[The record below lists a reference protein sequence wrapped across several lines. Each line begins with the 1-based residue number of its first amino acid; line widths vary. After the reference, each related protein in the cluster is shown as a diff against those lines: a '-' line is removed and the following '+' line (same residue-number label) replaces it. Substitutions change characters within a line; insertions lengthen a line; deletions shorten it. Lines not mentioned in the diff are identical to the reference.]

1 MPGDVIQIKE
11 KWKTNICQSNR
22 NSLTEEDERILFATD
37 LSDDTD
43 FIISKVK
50 AMRDLTHAKLS
61 LIHVVEPLPGY
72 SYAYLGIEDIEGQLI
87 EEARTVLNKL
97 GGKLNVTTE
106 DQWVEVGPTKSKIL
120 NVAHEIGSDLIIC
133 GSHGRH
139 GLSLLLG
146 STANAILHGAKCDVL
161 TIRLPE

>member
-1 MPGDVIQIKE
+1 MYK
-11 KWKTNICQSNR
+11 N
-22 NSLTEEDERILFATD
+22 ILFATD
-37 LSDDTD
+37 LTEDTEYLVD
-43 FIISKVK
+43 KVRNIRGFTG
-50 AMRDLTHAKLS
+50 ARLS

-87 EEARTVLNKL
+87 TEAKQSIDKL
-97 GGKLNVTTE
+97 AQTLNVDKAHTFIE
-106 DQWVEVGPTKSKIL
+106 IGPTKTKIL
-120 NVAHEIGSDLIIC
+120 KIADDVNADLIIC

-161 TIRLPE
+161 TVRLPEND

>member
-1 MPGDVIQIKE
+1 MYKH
-11 KWKTNICQSNR
+11 
-22 NSLTEEDERILFATD
+22 ILFATD
-37 LSDDTD
+37 LTEETEYL
-43 FIISKVK
+43 IEKV
-50 AMRDLTHAKLS
+50 RTIRGYTGAKLS

-87 EEARTVLNKL
+87 EEARQSIAKL
-97 GGKLNVTTE
+97 GEAFSVGKD
-106 DQWVEVGPTKSKIL
+106 DQFIEVGPTKTKIL
-120 NVAHEIGSDLIIC
+120 KIADDVGADLIIT

-161 TIRLPE
+161 TVRLPELE

>member
-1 MPGDVIQIKE
+1 MYKH
-11 KWKTNICQSNR
+11 
-22 NSLTEEDERILFATD
+22 ILFATD
-37 LSDDTD
+37 LTDETD
-43 FIISKVK
+43 FIINKVRSIRGYTGS
-50 AMRDLTHAKLS
+50 ALS
-61 LIHVVEPLPGY
+61 LIHVVEPMPGY

-87 EEARTVLNKL
+87 DEAKTALAKL
-97 GGKLNVTTE
+97 G
-106 DQWVEVGPTKSKIL
+106 DQLSVNTKDQFIEVGPTKNKIL
-120 NVAHEIGSDLIIC
+120 KVAEDINADLIIC

>member
-1 MPGDVIQIKE
+1 MYKH
-11 KWKTNICQSNR
+11 
-22 NSLTEEDERILFATD
+22 ILYATD

-43 FIISKVK
+43 FINAKVRG
-50 AMRDLTHAKLS
+50 MRGFTGAKVS

-87 EEARTVLNKL
+87 DESKNALVKL
-97 GGKLNVTTE
+97 ATDLSVDSKDT
-106 DQWVEVGPTKSKIL
+106 WVEVGPTKSKIL
-120 NVAHEIGSDLIIC
+120 EVASEIGADLIIC

-161 TIRLPE
+161 TVRLPEEK

>member
-1 MPGDVIQIKE
+1 MYKH
-11 KWKTNICQSNR
+11 
-22 NSLTEEDERILFATD
+22 ILFATD
-37 LSDDTD
+37 LSEDTEYL
-43 FIISKVK
+43 INKVR
-50 AMRDLTHAKLS
+50 AMREITKAQLS
-61 LIHVVEPLPGY
+61 MVHVVEPLPGY

-87 EEARTVLNKL
+87 DEARTALVKL
-97 GGKLNVTTE
+97 GDKLTVDKK

-120 NVAHEIGSDLIIC
+120 GVASDIGADLIMC

-161 TIRLPE
+161 TVRLPE

>member
-1 MPGDVIQIKE
+1 MYKH
-11 KWKTNICQSNR
+11 
-22 NSLTEEDERILFATD
+22 ILFATD
-37 LSDDTD
+37 LTEDTD
-43 FIISKVK
+43 YLIAKV
-50 AMRDLTHAKLS
+50 RNVRSYTNAKLS

-87 EEARTVLNKL
+87 EEARQAMEKL
-97 GGKLNVTTE
+97 GSTLNVTA
-106 DQWVEVGPTKSKIL
+106 DCQFVEVGPTKTKIL
-120 NVAHEIGSDLIIC
+120 KVADDIGADLIIC

-161 TIRLPE
+161 TVRLPESTD

>member
-1 MPGDVIQIKE
+1 MYKH
-11 KWKTNICQSNR
+11 
-22 NSLTEEDERILFATD
+22 ILFATD
-37 LSDDTD
+37 LTDDTD
-43 FIISKVK
+43 FIINKV
-50 AMRDLTHAKLS
+50 RGIQSLTDAQLS

-87 EEARTVLNKL
+87 EEARNALRKL
-97 GGKLNVTTE
+97 GETLSVSANH
-106 DQWVEVGPTKSKIL
+106 QFIEVGPTKSKIL
-120 NVAHEIGSDLIIC
+120 NVANDLKADLIVC

-161 TIRLPE
+161 TVRLPE

>member
-1 MPGDVIQIKE
+1 MYKH
-11 KWKTNICQSNR
+11 
-22 NSLTEEDERILFATD
+22 ILFATD
-37 LSDDTD
+37 LTEDTEYL
-43 FIISKVK
+43 INKVRSIL
-50 AMRDLTHAKLS
+50 AFTNAKLS

-87 EEARTVLNKL
+87 TEARQSIEKL
-97 GGKLNVTTE
+97 SEKFNV
-106 DQWVEVGPTKSKIL
+106 DKGNLYIEVGPTKTKIL
-120 NVAHEIGSDLIIC
+120 KIADDVGADLIIC

-161 TIRLPE
+161 TVRLPEES

>member
-1 MPGDVIQIKE
+1 MYKH
-11 KWKTNICQSNR
+11 
-22 NSLTEEDERILFATD
+22 ILFATD
-37 LSDDTD
+37 LTNDME
-43 FIISKVK
+43 FIIAKVRG
-50 AMRDLTHAKLS
+50 MRGYTGAQLS

-87 EEARTVLNKL
+87 DESKTALAKL
-97 GGKLNVTTE
+97 GEQLSVDSKN
-106 DQWVEVGPTKSKIL
+106 QWVEVGPTKTRIL
-120 NVAHEIGSDLIIC
+120 EIAQNIGADLIIC

-161 TIRLPE
+161 TIRLPEG

>member
-1 MPGDVIQIKE
+1 MYK
-11 KWKTNICQSNR
+11 N
-22 NSLTEEDERILFATD
+22 ILFATD
-37 LSDDTD
+37 LTEDTEYLV
-43 FIISKVK
+43 SKVRSIRGYTG
-50 AMRDLTHAKLS
+50 ARLS

-87 EEARTVLNKL
+87 EEAKQSIEKL
-97 GGKLNVTTE
+97 SEKLNVKKE
-106 DQWVEVGPTKSKIL
+106 DLHVEVGPTKTKIL
-120 NVAHEIGSDLIIC
+120 KVADDIGADLIIC

-161 TIRLPE
+161 TVRLPEEAQ

>member
-1 MPGDVIQIKE
+1 MNAMYK
-11 KWKTNICQSNR
+11 N
-22 NSLTEEDERILFATD
+22 ILFATD
-37 LSDDTD
+37 LTEDTEYLVD
-43 FIISKVK
+43 KVRNIRGFTG
-50 AMRDLTHAKLS
+50 ARLS

-87 EEARTVLNKL
+87 TEAKQSIDKL
-97 GGKLNVTTE
+97 AQTLNVDKAHTFIE
-106 DQWVEVGPTKSKIL
+106 IGPTKTKIL
-120 NVAHEIGSDLIIC
+120 KIADDVNADLIIC

-161 TIRLPE
+161 TVRLPEND